1 MLRKMPKAVI
11 YFTLSLQTV
20 HQHYVMSN
28 EFVLVRNTED
38 NTPCC
43 DALSVNVIYTGR
55 VQVIIYFISFTEDL
69 TPHVQLL
76 LMLG

>member
-11 YFTLSLQTV
+11 YFTLALQAV

-38 NTPCC
+38 NITPYVVMHS
-43 DALSVNVIYTGR
+43 L
-55 VQVIIYFISFTEDL
+55 
-69 TPHVQLL
+69 
-76 LMLG
+76 